1 MKKLI
6 AVMLLFSTLFFVG
19 CSDEPAQTVSAAPGL
34 SDVVGLDE
42 QSEQSED
49 TYLVTRVVDGD
60 TIIVDVDGTEERIRM
75 IGIDTPES
83 VHPDADR
90 NVEYGKV
97 ASAFTREK
105 LQDQNVTLEYD
116 VEERDRYGR
125 ILAYVWLDGEMLNK
139 TLLQEGHAKVATY
152 PPNVKYVDDFTALQ
166 EQARDN
172 EKGVWAYDVFEKID
186 PALPIVANNSSGDSS
201 EVSSASQ
208 SDTKQPEVAYTY
220 VGNSNTKKFHESGC
234 RSVKQMAAHNIVAFE
249 TRDDAINRGYD
260 PCKVCNP

>member
-6 AVMLLFSTLFFVG
+6 AVMLFFSTLFFTG
-19 CSDEPAQTVSAAPGL
+19 CSDEPTRTVSVAPNPPEAV
-34 SDVVGLDE
+34 SLDE
-42 QSEQSED
+42 QTEQSEA

-60 TIIVDVDGTEERIRM
+60 TIIVDMDGTEERIRM

-97 ASAFTREK
+97 ASGFTRDK
-105 LQDQNVTLEYD
+105 LQDQNVILEYD

-125 ILAYVWLDGEMLNK
+125 ILAYVWLDGEMFNK

-152 PPNVKYVDDFTALQ
+152 PPNVKYVDDFVALQ
-166 EQARDN
+166 EQAREK
-172 EKGVWAYDVFEKID
+172 EKGVWAYDAFEKID
-186 PALPIVANNSSGDSS
+186 PDLPVVASNSSGDSNKAS
-201 EVSSASQ
+201 NPSQ
-208 SDTKQPEVAYTY
+208 SDPKQTEVAYSY

-234 RSVKQMAAHNIVAFE
+234 RFVKQMAAHNIVALE

-260 PCKVCNP
+260 PCKVCKP